1 MDDAD
6 QSRGAAAR
14 VAGVARDLRSY
25 ARRTSS
31 AQGVDWRGDAAAQYR
46 KMLSDNGS
54 RLYALARDTDS
65 LAAALRAYARTV
77 ERRQRAAGSAAGGI
91 ADAVVGAAG
100 SIGRT
105 VINAAEE
112 LR

>member
-6 QSRGAAAR
+6 QIRGAAAR

-46 KMLSDNGS
+46 AGGYDWQRQVWQRALGAACD
-54 RLYALARDTDS
+54 ALA
-65 LAAALRAYARTV
+65 LRPAGGS
-77 ERRQRAAGSAAGGI
+77 QGSA
-91 ADAVVGAAG
+91 
-100 SIGRT
+100 
-105 VINAAEE
+105 
-112 LR
+112 